1 MLMLKL
7 FDSLIAVEEVLLNC
21 LFVFIL
27 LRVLSA
33 PDETS
38 NLWFPVYE
46 NGLSIV
52 AMSECP
58 YVRLDGALSLSP
70 KSPDTQVPLS
80 FCLLFSETDGE

>member
-7 FDSLIAVEEVLLNC
+7 FYSLIAVEEVLNY

-27 LRVLSA
+27 LSVLSA

-38 NLWFPVYE
+38 NLFLPE
-46 NGLSIV
+46 NEYGLSIV
-52 AMSECP
+52 ATCESP

-80 FCLLFSETDGE
+80 LFLLFSDTDGE